1 MALWGKSTSADSRPK
16 FVVDNTD
23 AADGP
28 GAREHVKATTRGWE
42 MSPGTGAN
50 GNDNADAQPEILV
63 AIGNLS
69 STLGAANLLSVD
81 FAAGTYAH
89 DGSADFDVVYTFD
102 EAVTVTS
109 AAATADNVTSNKIVV
124 DFHIVKVTDMTKRE
138 DMKMQYHSGSGTN
151 TLTFRGRIPAAGQAG
166 DYIAGADATYAMRT
180 DGSSAAVDGNGT
192 TVAVCDADHAG
203 GSAAAGADGSS
214 EVWDT
219 LINKTGSTT
228 ACLTTTAGSYSGSR
242 EVLTGVVLG

>member
-42 MSPGTGAN
+42 MSPGTGAS

-69 STLGAANLLSVD
+69 STLGAPNLLSVD
-81 FAAGTYAH
+81 FTAGTYAH

-102 EAVTVTS
+102 EAITVTS

-180 DGSSAAVDGNGT
+180 DGSSSAVDGNGT
-192 TVAVCDADHAG
+192 TAAVCDADHAG

>member
-42 MSPGTGAN
+42 MSPGTGAS

-109 AAATADNVTSNKIVV
+109 ATATADNVTSNKIVV

-138 DMKMQYHSGSGTN
+138 DMKMQYYSGSGTN

-180 DGSSAAVDGNGT
+180 DGSSSAVDGNGT

-219 LINKTGSTT
+219 AINKTGSTT
-228 ACLTTTAGSYSGSR
+228 ACLTTTAGSGSGSR

>member
-42 MSPGTGAN
+42 MSPGTGAS

-138 DMKMQYHSGSGTN
+138 DMKMQYYSGSGTN
-151 TLTFRGRIPAAGQAG
+151 TLTFRGRIPAAGAAG

-180 DGSSAAVDGNGT
+180 DGSSSAVDGNGT

-219 LINKTGSTT
+219 AINKTGSTT
-228 ACLTTTAGSYSGSR
+228 ACLTTTAGSSSGSR

>member
-1 MALWGKSTSADSRPK
+1 MALWGKSTSEASRPK
-16 FVVDNTD
+16 FVVDVSD

-28 GAREHVKATTRGWE
+28 GARENVLATTRGWE
-42 MSPGTGAN
+42 MAAGTGAS
-50 GNDNADAQPEILV
+50 GNDNEDAQPEILV

-69 STLGAANLLSVD
+69 STLGAPNLLSVD
-81 FAAGTYAH
+81 FTAGTYAH

-109 AAATADNVTSNKIVV
+109 ATRTADNVTSNKLVV
-124 DFHIVKVTDMTKRE
+124 DFHIVKVTDMTKQE
-138 DMKMQYHSGSGTN
+138 DMKMQYFSGSGTN
-151 TLTFRGRIPAAGQAG
+151 AITMRGRIPAAGAAG

-180 DGSSAAVDGNGT
+180 DGSSAVVDANGT
-192 TVAVCDADHAG
+192 TAAVCDADHAG
-203 GSAAAGADGSS
+203 GSAAAGVDGSS

-219 LINKTGSTT
+219 AINKTGSTT
-228 ACLTTTAGSYSGSR
+228 ACLTTTAGSGSGSR

>member
-102 EAVTVTS
+102 EAITVTS

-151 TLTFRGRIPAAGQAG
+151 TLTFRGRIPAAGEAG

-180 DGSSAAVDGNGT
+180 DGSSSAVDGNGT

-219 LINKTGSTT
+219 AINKTGSTT
-228 ACLTTTAGSYSGSR
+228 ACLTTTAGSSSGSR

>member
-151 TLTFRGRIPAAGQAG
+151 TLTFRGRIPAAGAAG

-180 DGSSAAVDGNGT
+180 DGSSSAVDGNGT

-219 LINKTGSTT
+219 AINKTGSTT
-228 ACLTTTAGSYSGSR
+228 ACLTTTAGSSSGSR

>member
-42 MSPGTGAN
+42 MSPGTGAS

-69 STLGAANLLSVD
+69 STLGAPNLLSVD
-81 FAAGTYAH
+81 FTAGTYAH

-102 EAVTVTS
+102 EAITVTS
-109 AAATADNVTSNKIVV
+109 AAATADNVISNKIKV
-124 DFHIVKVTDMTKRE
+124 DFHIVNVTDMSKRE
-138 DMKMQYHSGSGTN
+138 DMKMQYFSGSGTN

-166 DYIAGADATYAMRT
+166 DYIAGADATYAMAT
-180 DGSSAAVDGNGT
+180 DGTSSAVDGNGT
-192 TVAVCDADHAG
+192 TAAVCDADHAG

-214 EVWDT
+214 AVWGT
-219 LINKTGSTT
+219 AINKTGSTT

>member
-42 MSPGTGAN
+42 MSAGTGAS

-63 AIGNLS
+63 AIGGLS

-138 DMKMQYHSGSGTN
+138 DMKMQYLSGSGTN
-151 TLTFRGRIPAAGQAG
+151 TLTFRGRIPAAGEAG

-180 DGSSAAVDGNGT
+180 DGSSSAVDGNGT

-228 ACLTTTAGSYSGSR
+228 KCLTTTAGSSSGSR
-242 EVLTGVVLG
+242 EVLTGVIRV

>member
-151 TLTFRGRIPAAGQAG
+151 TLTFRGRIPAAGAAG

-180 DGSSAAVDGNGT
+180 DGSSSAVDGNGT

-219 LINKTGSTT
+219 AINKTGSTT

>member
-42 MSPGTGAN
+42 MSPGTGAS

-63 AIGNLS
+63 AIGGLS

-81 FAAGTYAH
+81 FTAGTYAH
-89 DGSADFDVVYTFD
+89 DGYADFDVVYTFD
-102 EAVTVTS
+102 EAITVTS

-219 LINKTGSTT
+219 AINKTGSTT
-228 ACLTTTAGSYSGSR
+228 ACLTTTAGSGSGSR

>member
-42 MSPGTGAN
+42 MSAGTGAS

-63 AIGNLS
+63 AIGGLS

-109 AAATADNVTSNKIVV
+109 AAATADNVVSNKVKV

-138 DMKMQYHSGSGTN
+138 DMKMQYYSGSGTN
-151 TLTFRGRIPAAGQAG
+151 TITFRGRIPAAGEAG
-166 DYIAGADATYAMRT
+166 DYIAGADATYAMAT
-180 DGSSAAVDGNGT
+180 DGTSAMVDGNGT
-192 TVAVCDADHAG
+192 TVAVADADHAG
-203 GSAAAGADGSS
+203 GSAAAGVDGGTAIWGTS
-214 EVWDT
+214 V
-219 LINKTGSTT
+219 NKTGSST
-228 ACLTTTAGSYSGSR
+228 ATLTTTAGSGSGSR

>member
-42 MSPGTGAN
+42 MSPGTGAS

-63 AIGNLS
+63 AIGGLS
-69 STLGAANLLSVD
+69 STLGAPNLLSVD

-102 EAVTVTS
+102 EAITVTS

-138 DMKMQYHSGSGTN
+138 DMKMQYFSGSGTN
-151 TLTFRGRIPAAGQAG
+151 TLTFRGRIPAAGEAG

-180 DGSSAAVDGNGT
+180 DGSSSAVDGNGT
-192 TVAVCDADHAG
+192 TAAVCDADHAG

-228 ACLTTTAGSYSGSR
+228 KCLTTTAGSSSGSR

>member
-42 MSPGTGAN
+42 MSAGTGAS

-63 AIGNLS
+63 AIGGLS

-138 DMKMQYHSGSGTN
+138 DMKMQYYSGSGTN
-151 TLTFRGRIPAAGQAG
+151 TLTFRGRIPAAGEAG

-180 DGSSAAVDGNGT
+180 DGSSSAVDGNGT
-192 TVAVCDADHAG
+192 TAAVCDADHAG

-228 ACLTTTAGSYSGSR
+228 KCLTTTAGSGSGSR

>member
-1 MALWGKSTSADSRPK
+1 MALWGKSTSEASRPK
-16 FVVDNTD
+16 FVVDVSD

-28 GAREHVKATTRGWE
+28 GARENVLATTRGWE
-42 MSPGTGAN
+42 MAAGTGAS

-69 STLGAANLLSVD
+69 STLGAPNLLSVD
-81 FAAGTYAH
+81 FTAGTYAH

-109 AAATADNVTSNKIVV
+109 ATRTADNVTSNKLVV

-138 DMKMQYHSGSGTN
+138 DMKMQYFSGSGTN
-151 TLTFRGRIPAAGQAG
+151 TITMRGRIPAAGAAG

-180 DGSSAAVDGNGT
+180 DGSSAVVDANGKVVPTWVDVLNRANLGMEVMHERNAHNFPLDLASAEST
-192 TVAVCDADHAG
+192 TVA
-203 GSAAAGADGSS
+203 
-214 EVWDT
+214 
-219 LINKTGSTT
+219 LT
-228 ACLTTTAGSYSGSR
+228 APAIG
-242 EVLTGVVLG
+242 

>member
-138 DMKMQYHSGSGTN
+138 DMKMQYYSGSGTN
-151 TLTFRGRIPAAGQAG
+151 TLTFRGRIPAAGAAG

-180 DGSSAAVDGNGT
+180 DGSSSAVDGNGT

-219 LINKTGSTT
+219 AINKTGSTT
-228 ACLTTTAGSYSGSR
+228 ACLTTTAGSSSGSR

>member
-42 MSPGTGAN
+42 MSPGTGAS

-69 STLGAANLLSVD
+69 STLGAPNLLSVD
-81 FAAGTYAH
+81 FTAGTYAH

-102 EAVTVTS
+102 EAITVTS
-109 AAATADNVTSNKIVV
+109 AAATADNVISNKVKV
-124 DFHIVKVTDMTKRE
+124 DFHIVNVTDMSKRE
-138 DMKMQYHSGSGTN
+138 DMKMQYFSGSGTN

-166 DYIAGADATYAMRT
+166 DYIAGADATYAMAT
-180 DGSSAAVDGNGT
+180 DGSSSAVDGNGT
-192 TVAVCDADHAG
+192 TAAVCDGDHAG
-203 GSAAAGADGSS
+203 GSAIAGADGSS
-214 EVWDT
+214 AVWGT
-219 LINKTGSTT
+219 AINKTGSTT